1 MRARPYIKL
10 AYTPTQW
17 ILQHEILGA
26 LQQSCTSQHIQDH
39 VNISEYISRND
50 AGTTPTGR
58 AQTKGQSYQDLARSE
73 GKIYITFT
81 FGEPL
86 HKEHHLDDGLS
97 LWS

>member
-1 MRARPYIKL
+1 MIQNPGQNVNWEGVCARPYIKL
-10 AYTPTQW
+10 ACTPTQW

-26 LQQSCTSQHIQDH
+26 LQQSCTSQNIQDH

-73 GKIYITFT
+73 GKI
-81 FGEPL
+81 
-86 HKEHHLDDGLS
+86 
-97 LWS
+97 